1 MSLEGRRLEG
11 MLSYQF
17 TDNKGT
23 FRVIDPENTS
33 YLYFPITNET
43 GMKSSVTPLLGG
55 DCKMDQNS
63 FVLQPVSSEDL
74 HNNKVSRN
82 FWCDIEGKGLWS
94 ATGMSMHQLS
104 NQLTQKKE
112 KTLLDAGML
121 YHTMYRVS
129 DEYGIGS
136 KILSFV
142 PIEDNVEIM
151 KVDIRNISN
160 ENLEFTATAA
170 IPIYGRSADNIRDHR
185 HVTSLLHRIETRE
198 YGVYVK
204 PTFSFDER
212 GHQKNEM
219 TYYVAGCTGEGN
231 KPEGFYPVVEEYIG
245 EGGDFLRPTAI
256 LNKQQVVKKDCSL
269 NGYEAMGAIQFERMV
284 LRPQEECSFI
294 LLIGLDK
301 DSDLIQ
307 EVIKRYDTV
316 AKVEKAYN
324 EMQRHWDKKKNVS
337 IQTGDSKFNNFMQ
350 WVSFQPILRRIYGCS
365 FLPHHDYGKG
375 GRGWRDLW
383 QDCLALTL
391 MDPSGVREAICN
403 NYAGVRMDGSNA
415 TIIGEKPGEFIADR
429 NNITRVW
436 MDHGFWPLVTTDLYI
451 QQTGDLSILL
461 EKVTYFKDK
470 QIERGEAIDSNWHS
484 FDSKCMMTEDGK
496 VYEGS
501 VLEHILLENLTTF
514 YDVGDHNHMRLRGA
528 DWNDAL
534 DMANERGESVAFTA
548 AYAGNFDTLTRLC
561 KQLML
566 SGIDEV
572 EIAEEILILLK
583 QDVELYESVTQ
594 KKSLLK
600 EYCEGSSKRISGKLR
615 RVSLD
620 ELMNNLKQKA
630 EWIKQHIRDNEW
642 IEENQ
647 TETDNHGWFNGYYD
661 NAGEKVEGLFEQ
673 GIRMMLTSQVFAIM
687 SGTATSEQVKMMTNA
702 ADAYLYKAEVGGYR
716 LNTDFKELKLNLGR
730 MFGFAYGHKENGAVF
745 SHMTVMYANALYKRG
760 FVKEGYKAIETLYR
774 QVSNAEVSKIYPGI
788 PEYFNDKGR
797 GMYHYLTGAASW
809 LMLTVVTQMFGVR
822 GLGGDLLIEPKLLN
836 EQFNQAKTASIST
849 IFAEHNLEVVL
860 VNEANRDYGEYQV
873 AEVYVND
880 KLITEQD
887 KVVINK
893 EYCICKK
900 EYIQSLVK
908 EMNQQIK
915 VILR

>member
-1 MSLEGRRLEG
+1 

-33 YLYFPITNET
+33 YLYFPIANEK
-43 GMKSSVTPLLGG
+43 GLKGSITPLLGG

-94 ATGMSMHQLS
+94 ATGMSMNQLN
-104 NQLTQKKE
+104 NQLTDKKE

-142 PIEDNVEIM
+142 SIKDNVEIM
-151 KVDIRNISN
+151 KVDIRNISS

-219 TYYVAGCTGEGN
+219 IYYVSGCTGEGN

-256 LNKQQVVKKDCSL
+256 LNRQPTVKKDCSM
-269 NGYEAMGAIQFERMV
+269 NGYEAMGAIQFERMI
-284 LRPQEECSFI
+284 LRPQEEYSFI
-294 LLIGLDK
+294 LLIGADNNAE
-301 DSDLIQ
+301 SIE
-307 EVIKRYDTV
+307 EVIRRYNTKE
-316 AKVEKAYN
+316 KVEKAYN
-324 EMQRHWDKKKNVS
+324 EMLRYWDKKRNVS

-391 MDPSGVREAICN
+391 INPSSVREAIIN

-415 TIIGEKPGEFIADR
+415 TIIGEKQGEFIADR

-461 EKVTYFKDK
+461 EKATYFKDK
-470 QIERGEAIDSNWHS
+470 QIERGEAIDSDWSNS
-484 FDSKCMMTEDGK
+484 DSKCLITKDGNP
-496 VYEGS
+496 YEGS
-501 VLEHILLENLTTF
+501 ILEHILLENLTAF
-514 YDVGDHNHMRLRGA
+514 YDVGEHNHMRLRGA

-534 DMANERGESVAFTA
+534 DMASERGESVAFTA
-548 AYAGNFDTLTRLC
+548 AYTGNFDTLTKLC
-561 KQLML
+561 KQLIE

-572 EIAEEILILLK
+572 KIAEEMFVLL
-583 QDVELYESVTQ
+583 DFDADLYESVSQ
-594 KKSLLK
+594 KRSLLK
-600 EYCEGSSKRISGKLR
+600 EYYAGSSKNISGKLR
-615 RVSLD
+615 SVSLD
-620 ELMNNLKQKA
+620 ELMNNLNQKA
-630 EWIKQHIRDNEW
+630 EWLKRHIRDTEW

-647 TETDNHGWFNGYYD
+647 SEMDCHGWFNGYYD
-661 NAGEKVEGLFEQ
+661 NSGEKVEGVFEQ
-673 GIRMMLTSQVFAIM
+673 GNRMMLTSQVFTIM
-687 SGTATSEQVKMMTNA
+687 SGTATSEQVKMMTKA
-702 ADAYLYKAEVGGYR
+702 ADANLYKAEVGGYR

-760 FVKEGYKAIETLYR
+760 FVKEGYKAIDTLYK
-774 QVSNAEVSKIYPGI
+774 QVCNAEVSKIYPGI

-822 GLGGDLLIEPKLLN
+822 GLGGDLIIEPKLLK
-836 EQFNQAKTASIST
+836 EQFDQANTARISS
-849 IFAEHNLEVVL
+849 IFAEHNIEVEI
-860 VNEANRDYGEYQV
+860 VNEADKEYGEYQV

-880 KLITEQD
+880 KLIVGED

-893 EYCICKK
+893 ESCICKK
-900 EYIQSLVK
+900 AYIQSLVK
-908 EMNQQIK
+908 EMSQQIK

>member
-1 MSLEGRRLEG
+1 
-11 MLSYQF
+11 MLSYKF

-23 FRVIDPENTS
+23 FQVKDPENTS
-33 YLYFPITNET
+33 YLYFPVVNEM
-43 GMKSSVTPLLGG
+43 GLKSSVTPLLGG

-82 FWCDIEGKGLWS
+82 FWCDIVGKGLWS
-94 ATGMSMHQLS
+94 ATGMSMNQLN
-104 NQLTQKKE
+104 NQLTDKKE

-129 DEYGIGS
+129 DEYGMSS

-151 KVDIRNISN
+151 KLDIRNISR

-219 TYYVAGCTGEGN
+219 IYYVAGCTGEGN

-245 EGGDFLRPTAI
+245 EGGDFLRPIAI
-256 LNKQQVVKKDCSL
+256 LNRQPTVKKDCSM
-269 NGYEAMGAIQFERMV
+269 NGYEAMGAIQFERMI
-284 LRPQEECSFI
+284 LRPQEEYSFI
-294 LLIGLDK
+294 ILIGADNNAE
-301 DSDLIQ
+301 LIE
-307 EVIKRYDTV
+307 EVISRYDTED
-316 AKVEKAYN
+316 KVEKAYK
-324 EMQRHWDKKKNVS
+324 EMLRYWDKKRNVS
-337 IQTGDSKFNNFMQ
+337 IQTGDSNFNNFMQ

-391 MDPSGVREAICN
+391 INPSSVREAIIN

-415 TIIGEKPGEFIADR
+415 TIIGEKQGEFIADR

-461 EKVTYFKDK
+461 EKATYFKDK
-470 QIERGEAIDSNWHS
+470 QIERGEAIDSDWSNS
-484 FDSKCMMTEDGK
+484 DSKCLITRDGNP
-496 VYEGS
+496 YEGS
-501 VLEHILLENLTTF
+501 ILEHILLENLTAF
-514 YDVGDHNHMRLRGA
+514 YDVGEHNHMRLRGA

-534 DMANERGESVAFTA
+534 DMASERGESVAFTA

-561 KQLML
+561 KQLIEL
-566 SGIDEV
+566 GIDEV
-572 EIAEEILILLK
+572 RIAEEMFVLL
-583 QDVELYESVTQ
+583 DFDADLYESVSQ
-594 KKSLLK
+594 KRSLLK
-600 EYCEGSSKRISGKLR
+600 EYYVGSSKNISGKLR
-615 RVSLD
+615 SVSLE
-620 ELMNNLKQKA
+620 ELMNNLNQKA
-630 EWIKQHIRDNEW
+630 EWLKRHIRDTEW
-642 IEENQ
+642 IEEKQ
-647 TETDNHGWFNGYYD
+647 IEMDCHGWFNGYYD
-661 NAGEKVEGLFEQ
+661 NSGEKVEGVFEQ
-673 GIRMMLTSQVFAIM
+673 GNRMMLTSQVFTIM
-687 SGTATSEQVKMMTNA
+687 SGTATSEQVEMMTKA

-760 FVKEGYKAIETLYR
+760 FVKEGYKAIATLYK
-774 QVSNAEVSKIYPGI
+774 QVCNAEVSKIYPGI

-822 GLGGDLLIEPKLLN
+822 GLGGDLLIEPKLLK
-836 EQFNQAKTASIST
+836 EQFDQANTARISSV
-849 IFAEHNLEVVL
+849 FAEHNIEVEI
-860 VNEANRDYGEYQV
+860 VNEADKEYGEYQV

-880 KLITEQD
+880 KRIVEKD

-893 EYCICKK
+893 ESCICKK
-900 EYIQSLVK
+900 AYIQSLVK
-908 EMNQQIK
+908 EMSQQIK